1 MKKALEVM
9 LVPYWPR
16 YWILDAGCWILDA
29 GYWILD
35 AGYWILDIYPPQEDW
50 INRDSGFEN
59 YLGRYVSHPDKVGT
73 HRGRREKP

>member
-1 MKKALEVM
+1 MMQTGTILLTG
-9 LVPYWPR
+9 LVVSQPGEAGTIDEKSFR
-16 YWILDAGCWILDA
+16 SNACAILAEILDTGC
-29 GYWILD
+29 
-35 AGYWILDIYPPQEDW
+35 W